1 MRIEIL
7 VSNIVKQND
16 IEAVVNS
23 ANANLRLGSGVAGAI
38 HAAAGPELE
47 AYCEPIAPL
56 ELGQAVITPGF
67 NLPNKW
73 VIHARAGSMIT
84 YDNALE
90 ILEECL
96 NSVFRVALQNNIKSI
111 AMPAVG
117 TGVFKIPTRD
127 CAAITAKVIKQNID
141 SPLNLIRICVSSV
154 DAQKEFQSAFAKH
167 QLD

>member
-96 NSVFRVALQNNIKSI
+96 NSVFRVA
-111 AMPAVG
+111 MPAIG
-117 TGVFKIPTRD
+117 TGVFKIPNSD
-127 CAAITAKVIKQNID
+127 CASITAKVIKQNID

-154 DAQKEFQSAFAKH
+154 DAQKEFQFAFAEY

>member
-16 IEAVVNS
+16 IEDVVNS

-38 HAAAGPELE
+38 HSAAGPELE
-47 AYCEPIAPL
+47 NYCEPIAPL
-56 ELGQAVITPGF
+56 ALGHAVITPGF

-73 VIHARAGSMIT
+73 VIHTRAGSMIT

-96 NSVFRVALQNNIKSI
+96 NSVVRVALQNNIKSI

-154 DAQKEFQSAFAKH
+154 DAQKEFQSAFAEY

>member
-7 VSNIVKQND
+7 DSNIVKQND

-38 HAAAGPELE
+38 HSAAGPELE
-47 AYCEPIAPL
+47 NYCEPIAPL
-56 ELGQAVITPGF
+56 ALGHAVITPGF

-73 VIHARAGSMIT
+73 VIHTRAGSMIT

-96 NSVFRVALQNNIKSI
+96 NSVLFRGALIWTYANNPWNKPFPL
-111 AMPAVG
+111 ALTVTRWAV
-117 TGVFKIPTRD
+117 
-127 CAAITAKVIKQNID
+127 
-141 SPLNLIRICVSSV
+141 
-154 DAQKEFQSAFAKH
+154 
-167 QLD
+167 